1 MQRLGWVR
9 PESGTQNSMYVSH
22 VQGRVSDPGAATC
35 CLQAVHHLE
44 AGIKSEA
51 STQTQVCW
59 YGMLVPLSQNCSP
72 PWIIY
77 RSLNCTMFYVYDLE
91 VFCCLVT
98 RHLTRVLIGVRDADG
113 QMLTFVG
120 SVDKPGANYLRSLD
134 SVQCKSDSKLKN
146 NNRKKNGLG

>member
-1 MQRLGWVR
+1 
-9 PESGTQNSMYVSH
+9 
-22 VQGRVSDPGAATC
+22 
-35 CLQAVHHLE
+35 
-44 AGIKSEA
+44 
-51 STQTQVCW
+51 
-59 YGMLVPLSQNCSP
+59 
-72 PWIIY
+72 
-77 RSLNCTMFYVYDLE
+77 MFCVYDLE

-146 NNRKKNGLG
+146 NNRKKMAWVKYSHIVNKIEEKNVNPFI